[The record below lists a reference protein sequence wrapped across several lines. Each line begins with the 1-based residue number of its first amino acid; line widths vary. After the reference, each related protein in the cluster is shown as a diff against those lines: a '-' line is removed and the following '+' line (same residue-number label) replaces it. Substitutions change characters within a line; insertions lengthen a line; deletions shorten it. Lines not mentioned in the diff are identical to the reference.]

1 MCGLT
6 LEDWL
11 SGLEEAQSVDER
23 QREVAGSSA
32 PTTTVVGQEW
42 NYLEAFNTPNICDD
56 KNKVPTLILTK
67 IIHCVPACFV
77 DFHCF
82 TISRRKLAR

>member
-67 IIHCVPACFV
+67 IIHCVSACCRFSL
-77 DFHCF
+77 FYNF
-82 TISRRKLAR
+82 